1 MALTRFTKIPFNP
14 LTDNNKEVFLSLPPF
29 CFFSRNPQVNFLRE
43 IILEN
48 LEKEK
53 HGFVRKASKV
63 PLLINP
69 TINDSLKITSSVIGS
84 ASTKIYVFT
93 STSII
98 WAVTV
103 ISSSPL
109 YKKAIVGSQGR
120 P

>member
-53 HGFVRKASKV
+53 HGFVRKSIKGYHCLSIPQSMIHLKLRLQSLV
-63 PLLINP
+63 QHQLKFMFLQVHLLYG
-69 TINDSLKITSSVIGS
+69 L
-84 ASTKIYVFT
+84 
-93 STSII
+93 
-98 WAVTV
+98 
-103 ISSSPL
+103 
-109 YKKAIVGSQGR
+109 
-120 P
+120 